1 MKLTHSLSA
10 FGLALAL
17 LSPLSGKSLLPADPI
32 VLDSLQTFKS
42 PSENWVLASDI
53 GGDPRRSKEL
63 TAVPG
68 TGVLV
73 NVAPNKSG
81 DHLTSAWEHGDI
93 ELSFEF
99 LMPQESNS
107 GIYLMGRYELQL
119 LESWGV
125 EEPGVHDCGAIYE
138 RWITEKKE
146 GYEGTAPLVNATRA
160 PGLWQ
165 TMRILFQAPRFD
177 KKGKKTANARFL
189 EVEHNGFLIH
199 QDVEVTGPTRG
210 AEWPKEAATG
220 PIQIQGNHGPIAF
233 RNITKRPFDLTTEV
247 TLQDVQSKVTRR
259 KNAAV
264 TKDDEEAPTED
275 LPSAAASNIDPGAL
289 GESTHFTVIYTG
301 KINIPNSGTYA
312 FDAVSRGTIN
322 LSVNGQPVLIP
333 INPGVRFVPIELK
346 AGLHPFKLEY
356 THGRWNKPQLDLFV
370 EGPRVARQILDTA
383 SAKMEAREMAQ
394 ALTAAMADEE
404 KPVAKSQKE
413 KRTEIIVAPPTDGIR
428 LQRGFTPF
436 DPRKRLYSISVGS
449 STGVHYAYDFD
460 TATILRTW
468 NGPFLDLFEFWDGRA
483 HNQLTK
489 HIGPALTFHDKPTI
503 ALLESGQHD
512 WPVETDAMWSAE
524 GYTLDA
530 KGNPTFL
537 SRLTDI
543 EISDRIVAATSPR
556 RLDRHLTLQ
565 GDHTSWMTG
574 ILLAEAPTI
583 TLEANGNS
591 YIIGDRSYYLD
602 VPASNKAKPFIRR
615 INGRDQLVLFPSKSG
630 KDVKLSYTLVW

>member
-1 MKLTHSLSA
+1 MKLVPSIGALS
-10 FGLALAL
+10 LALTL
-17 LSPLSGKSLLPADPI
+17 LSPLAGKSLLPGET
-32 VLDSLQTFKS
+32 VSLDSLSSFE
-42 PSENWVLASDI
+42 PSGKNWVLASSI
-53 GGDPRRSKEL
+53 GGDPRN
-63 TAVPG
+63 TNAVIANPG

-73 NVAPNKSG
+73 NIAPNKSG
-81 DHLTSAWEHGDI
+81 DHLISSWEHGDI

-107 GIYLMGRYELQL
+107 GVYLMGRYELQL
-119 LESWGV
+119 LDSWGV
-125 EEPGVHDCGAIYE
+125 AEPGVHDSGAIYQ
-138 RWITEKKE
+138 RWNDSKKE

-177 KKGKKTANARFL
+177 ASGQKTSNAKFL

-199 QDVEVTGPTRG
+199 ENVEVTGPTRG
-210 AEWPKEAATG
+210 ANWPKESTSG
-220 PIQIQGNHGPIAF
+220 PILIQGNHGPIAF
-233 RNITKRPFDLTTEV
+233 RNLVKRPFNFDTQV
-247 TLQDVQSKVTRR
+247 TLQDVTSKVKRR

-264 TKDDEEAPTED
+264 TKDEEEAPTEE
-275 LPSAAASNIDPGAL
+275 LPSAAAANIDPGAL

-301 KINIPNSGTYA
+301 TINIPNAGTYA
-312 FDAVSRGTIN
+312 FDADSRG
-322 LSVNGQPVLIP
+322 SVTLEVAGQPALVP
-333 INPGVRFVPIELK
+333 INPGVRFIPIQLK
-346 AGLHPFKLEY
+346 AGRHDFKLEY
-356 THGRWNKPQLDLFV
+356 SHGRWNKPQLAVYV
-370 EGPRVARQILDTA
+370 EGPRIAYQILDTA
-383 SAKMEAREMAQ
+383 TAKMETREEVK

-404 KPVAKSQKE
+404 KPVAKPK
-413 KRTEIIVAPPTDGIR
+413 KKKVTEIIVSPPANGIR

-489 HIGPALTFHDKPTI
+489 HIGPSLTFHDNPTV
-503 ALLESGQHD
+503 ALLESGNHD
-512 WPVETDAMWSAE
+512 WPTESDALWSAQ

-530 KGNPTFL
+530 QGNPTFL
-537 SRLTDI
+537 SRLADI
-543 EISDRIVAATSPR
+543 EIEDKIVAAASPR
-556 RLDRHLTLQ
+556 RLDRHLTLR

-574 ILLAEAPTI
+574 ILLAEADSI
-583 TLEANGNS
+583 TLDANGIS
-591 YIIGDRSYYLD
+591 YIIGDREYYLD
-602 VPASNKAKPFIRR
+602 VPSSNKSKPFVRR